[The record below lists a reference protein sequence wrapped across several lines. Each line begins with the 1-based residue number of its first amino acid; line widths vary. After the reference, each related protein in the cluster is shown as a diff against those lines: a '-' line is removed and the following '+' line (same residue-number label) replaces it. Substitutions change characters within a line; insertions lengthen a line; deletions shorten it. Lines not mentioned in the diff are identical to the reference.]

1 MGSSESS
8 NNAYKEG
15 EKKDID
21 VLYAGDDYKKIIKI
35 EDIGVPAVNSE
46 LGNLFL
52 DIVSKNLFGSAFCHE
67 GLLFKT
73 SAGRYWVCQT
83 YPIQFKGFDK
93 EDDAIKEIK
102 KKWAINKDAK
112 FVERYELSLEKDIC
126 LTCIKYIVDSMP
138 NYYEL
143 SSYNCQHF
151 CSKIKEKIYSTKCPH
166 LENIAKGYCYIVRA
180 RPQ

>member
-15 EKKDID
+15 EDKDID
-21 VLYAGDDYKKIIKI
+21 VLYDCDDYKKIIKM
-35 EDIGVPAVNSE
+35 EVIGVPAVNSQ
-46 LGNLFL
+46 LGSAFLNLAFQ
-52 DIVSKNLFGSAFCHE
+52 SYFGSAFMHE
-67 GLLFKT
+67 ALLFTT
-73 SAGRYWVCQT
+73 STGRYWICQT
-83 YPIQFKGFDK
+83 YPIQFKGFDN
-93 EDDAIKEIK
+93 EDDAINEIK

-126 LTCIKYIVDSMP
+126 LTCIEHIVDSMP

-151 CSKIKEKIYSTKCPH
+151 CAKIIEQIYSTKCPH